1 MSKSK
6 ITQQRRKAIYDAYSN
21 KCFYCGKHI
30 DWNDLEIDHLIAE
43 QTRNLK
49 ELLIDYGLPED
60 YDINDLT
67 NLVPSHSLCNNRKS
81 NRPFKKSTY
90 LYYRSLTDNYVTAIQ
105 RIETAIVKG
114 CKKDKL
120 MSNIDVAVEND
131 ELSLL
136 ELQDYVT
143 KLFEENWKKDL
154 IHLST
159 PISFVGQTVNKLPV
173 LGDYSKL
180 SNIHLDI
187 NNGDQAIT
195 LVNNDNDE
203 YVQIHTLNEWR
214 MYTSK
219 GFYPLSNCDIKLSAY
234 FYYLD
239 TLLIALES
247 IKRPQYSPIKD
258 FKLSNIYQISSTIL
272 VDPDDSMKLYGDC
285 SIGWLVENNLAEVEV
300 LSDNKIK
307 IEYEGFEN
315 YFIEQFRG
323 DVNGDDIEDIY
334 VLCCFNAVGGSMG
347 WTCTEL
353 LGRYSKNELVHIVA
367 NPWATKI

>member
-6 ITQQRRKAIYDAYSN
+6 ISQQRRKSIYDAYSN
-21 KCFYCGKHI
+21 KCFYCGEHI

-43 QTRNLK
+43 NTCNLK

-81 NRPFKKSTY
+81 NRPFNKSTY
-90 LYYRSLTDNYVTAIQ
+90 LYYRSLTDSYVTAVQ

-114 CKKDKL
+114 YKKDKL
-120 MSNIDVAVEND
+120 ISNIDVAVEND

-136 ELQDYVT
+136 ELQDHVT
-143 KLFEENWKKDL
+143 QLLEENWKKHL

-159 PISFVGQTVNKLPV
+159 PISLVGQTIENLPI

-180 SNIHLDI
+180 YSNHIDI
-187 NNGDQAIT
+187 NNEDQAIT
-195 LVNNDNDE
+195 LANDDNYE
-203 YVQIHTLNEWR
+203 CVKIHTLNEWR

-219 GFYPLSNCDIKLSAY
+219 GFYPLSNYDIKLSGY

-247 IKRPQYSPIKD
+247 IERPQYSPIKD

-367 NPWATKI
+367 NSWATKI